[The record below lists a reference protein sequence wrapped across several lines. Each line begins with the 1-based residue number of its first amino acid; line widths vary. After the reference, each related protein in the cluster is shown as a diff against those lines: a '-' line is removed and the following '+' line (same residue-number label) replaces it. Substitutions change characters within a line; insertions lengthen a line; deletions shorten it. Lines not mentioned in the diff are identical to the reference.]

1 VEPWERWKLVWQ
13 HAFFGLAL
21 GVTVLGALA
30 GAGHDPAGVAV
41 RLGLAAALAGWYGY
55 WFMAR
60 RDASPA
66 HLPYLLGAAALWA
79 VMAAVDP
86 ALLAVGVAVLIP
98 YCLRRPVWGAVA
110 VDGGK
115 GWVRMVG

>member
-1 VEPWERWKLVWQ
+1 ML
-13 HAFFGLAL
+13 
-21 GVTVLGALA
+21 
-30 GAGHDPAGVAV
+30 
-41 RLGLAAALAGWYGY
+41 
-55 WFMAR
+55 R

-98 YCLRRPVWGAVA
+98 YRLRRPAVRSGRARALGAAWLGQALITGTLSWATGLACGWGH
-110 VDGGK
+110 
-115 GWVRMVG
+115 WSP